1 MPSILSTLLLLTVI
15 LKRLTVKDV
24 LFDDLEPY
32 ILRKRGRYIHEIQSG
47 GIVERVSRTLRTELV
62 QCAVRS

>member
-24 LFDDLEPY
+24 LFDDLVPY
-32 ILRKRGRYIHEIQSG
+32 ILWKRGRYIHEIQSG
-47 GIVERVSRTLRTELV
+47 GIVESVSKTLRTGLI